1 MGDSFFTC
9 RKIMEMQLTDEDYN
23 VVAMV
28 TRELRGYNVCLETL
42 KLRDA
47 LKHILAISRL
57 GNGHIQSEKPWKLV
71 KGSPEEMYTRC
82 FSLIFP
88 LYCII
93 PPYVGVVDTLF
104 FLHFLCFFSQC
115 PCRFSAEFLRQH
127 CVSVVGATPSL
138 HARDQRRNP
147 KTTECREDII

>member
-1 MGDSFFTC
+1 MGLIRDTTDASGDEMGGSLFTR

-57 GNGHIQSEKPWKLV
+57 GNGHIQAEKPWKLV
-71 KGSPEEMYTRC
+71 KGSPEEMYDN
-82 FSLIFP
+82 SLAGNFWKKKRSPIIF
-88 LYCII
+88 
-93 PPYVGVVDTLF
+93 
-104 FLHFLCFFSQC
+104 
-115 PCRFSAEFLRQH
+115 
-127 CVSVVGATPSL
+127 
-138 HARDQRRNP
+138 
-147 KTTECREDII
+147 